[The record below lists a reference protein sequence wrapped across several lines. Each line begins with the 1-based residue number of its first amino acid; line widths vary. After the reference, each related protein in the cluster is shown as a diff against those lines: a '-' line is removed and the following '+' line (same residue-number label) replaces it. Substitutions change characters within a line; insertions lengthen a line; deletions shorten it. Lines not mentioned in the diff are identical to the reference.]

1 MPVLES
7 KHMKD
12 TPIIVFTDGSSR
24 GNPGPGGWGS
34 IIIAGEKVIE
44 LGGRENHTT
53 NNRMEMTAALEALKT
68 IESRKLEGA
77 VEIHTDSAYLLQGAT
92 MWIHGWAKNGWKTK
106 TGDDVLNRD
115 IWEEIGATLFRL
127 KQKRAVEFKKVS
139 GHSGMIG
146 NERVDEIATMA
157 ADKEQVLFYSGSLA
171 DYEKLLGGSV
181 FSGGGETKKPSSKK
195 SSKTAKAYSY
205 VSVVD
210 GKGYA
215 DKTWADCEK
224 RVKGKA
230 AKFKKVFSKHEEAA
244 LLKEWTAS

>member
-1 MPVLES
+1 M
-7 KHMKD
+7 
-12 TPIIVFTDGSSR
+12 
-24 GNPGPGGWGS
+24 
-34 IIIAGEKVIE
+34 
-44 LGGRENHTT
+44 
-53 NNRMEMTAALEALKT
+53 
-68 IESRKLEGA
+68 
-77 VEIHTDSAYLLQGAT
+77 
-92 MWIHGWAKNGWKTK
+92 
-106 TGDDVLNRD
+106 
-115 IWEEIGATLFRL
+115 
-127 KQKRAVEFKKVS
+127 
-139 GHSGMIG
+139 
-146 NERVDEIATMA
+146 
-157 ADKEQVLFYSGSLA
+157 
-171 DYEKLLGGSV
+171 